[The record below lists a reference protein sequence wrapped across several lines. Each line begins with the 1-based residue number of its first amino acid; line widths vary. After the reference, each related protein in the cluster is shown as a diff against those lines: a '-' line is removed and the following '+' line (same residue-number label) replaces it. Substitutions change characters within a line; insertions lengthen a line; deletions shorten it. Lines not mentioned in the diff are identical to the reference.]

1 LFLTS
6 LFCVLLSASFFFLLS
21 SSFFFV
27 SYDSVREKKINKMK
41 GNLNNHDSTGKIK
54 NKKKLETIGN
64 GPNEWISPL
73 DWPKQK

>member
-1 LFLTS
+1 MIQLGKRKGKKKKKD
-6 LFCVLLSASFFFLLS
+6 
-21 SSFFFV
+21 
-27 SYDSVREKKINKMK
+27 YKKYKINKMK